1 MAWPVHQGRRTDD
14 PNRRPSSFAFQRSS
28 VNEFLTEVTFIFQR
42 LDWLSLVDILL
53 VTAVFFSLFVLMRD
67 TQAVVLLRGVI
78 VLIVAVA
85 VLSGLL
91 RLRAFT
97 WLLRSILPA
106 LLLAIPVIFQPEIR
120 RALERLGR
128 ASVLVNFG
136 SRETHAQPVIES
148 ICAACQRLSEKRYG
162 ALIVLEREVGLQE
175 YIDTGVKMDS
185 LVTTELLVQ
194 IFIKDTPLHD
204 GAVIL
209 RNGRLIS
216 AACVLPLSTDATLSQ
231 QSMGLRHRAAL
242 GISETSDAVA
252 VIVSEQTG
260 AISVTHNGKMIR
272 RLDAARLQNILT
284 AFYRPNQ
291 VNFPRWPQRKE
302 KTGGHA

>member
-1 MAWPVHQGRRTDD
+1 M
-14 PNRRPSSFAFQRSS
+14 
-28 VNEFLTEVTFIFQR
+28 NEFLTEVTFIFQR

-53 VTAVFFSLFVLMRD
+53 VTAVFFSVFVLMRD

-85 VLSGLL
+85 LLSGLL

-128 ASVLVNFG
+128 ASVFVSFGNREVN
-136 SRETHAQPVIES
+136 AQPVIDS
-148 ICAACQRLSEKRYG
+148 ICTACQRLSEKRYG

-209 RNGRLIS
+209 RNGRLVS

-260 AISVTHNGKMIR
+260 SISVTHNGKMIR

-284 AFYRPNQ
+284 AFYRPNH
-291 VNFPRWPQRKE
+291 VNFPRWPQRKD
-302 KTGGHA
+302 KSSSQVVK

>member
-1 MAWPVHQGRRTDD
+1 
-14 PNRRPSSFAFQRSS
+14 

-42 LDWLSLVDILL
+42 LDWQAIVDILL
-53 VTAVFFSLFVLMRD
+53 VTTVFFSLFVLMRD

-78 VLIVAVA
+78 VLIVVVA

-91 RLRAFT
+91 RLVAFT

-128 ASVLVNFG
+128 ASVFVNF
-136 SRETHAQPVIES
+136 SNREAHPQPVIEA
-148 ICAACQRLSEKRYG
+148 ICVASQRLSEKRYG
-162 ALIVLEREVGLQE
+162 ALIVIEREVGLQE
-175 YIDTGVKMDS
+175 YIDTGVRMDS
-185 LVTTELLVQ
+185 LVSTELLVQ
-194 IFIKDTPLHD
+194 IFVKDTPLHD

-209 RNGRLIS
+209 RNGRIVS

-231 QSMGLRHRAAL
+231 QNMGLRHRAGL
-242 GISETSDAVA
+242 GISETSDAVS
-252 VIVSEQTG
+252 VVVSEQTG

-284 AFYRPNQ
+284 AFYRPASGNLL
-291 VNFPRWPQRKE
+291 RWPQRKD
-302 KTGGHA
+302 KTSSSAAK

>member
-1 MAWPVHQGRRTDD
+1 M
-14 PNRRPSSFAFQRSS
+14 
-28 VNEFLTEVTFIFQR
+28 NEFLTEVTFIFQR
-42 LDWLSLVDILL
+42 LDLLGLVDILL
-53 VTAVFFSLFVLMRD
+53 VTAIFFSLFVLMRD

-85 VLSGLL
+85 LLSGLL

-128 ASVLVNFG
+128 ASVFVNFG
-136 SRETHAQPVIES
+136 NREAHVQPVIEC
-148 ICAACQRLSEKRYG
+148 IGAACQLLSEKRYG

-175 YIDTGVKMDS
+175 YIDTGVRLDS
-185 LVTTELLVQ
+185 LVSVELLVQ
-194 IFIKDTPLHD
+194 IFVKDTPLHD

-209 RNGRLIS
+209 RHGRIVS

-242 GISETSDAVA
+242 GISETSDAVS
-252 VIVSEQTG
+252 VVVSEQTG

-272 RLDAARLQNILT
+272 RLDSARLQNILT
-284 AFYRPNQ
+284 AFYRPSQ
-291 VNFPRWPQRKE
+291 VSFPGWRPRKD
-302 KTGGHA
+302 K